1 MENKNI
7 WALITG
13 ASSGIGY
20 RYAEELAAQG
30 CNLLLVSNE
39 ESMLSETVGL
49 LARQYGVEIRPL
61 CMDLVT
67 SDAADK
73 ALCDVSGLEHS
84 NRPVDK

>member
-7 WALITG
+7 WTLITG

-39 ESMLSETVGL
+39 ESMLSEPSGCWPDNTVWRFG
-49 LARQYGVEIRPL
+49 RFVWIW
-61 CMDLVT
+61 
-67 SDAADK
+67 
-73 ALCDVSGLEHS
+73 
-84 NRPVDK
+84 

>member
-1 MENKNI
+1 MDTNYRSQFRYRLPVRRR
-7 WALITG
+7 AGRTG
-13 ASSGIGY
+13 LQSAPGQQRRIHVE
-20 RYAEELAAQG
+20 R
-30 CNLLLVSNE
+30 
-39 ESMLSETVGL
+39 TVGL

>member
-1 MENKNI
+1 
-7 WALITG
+7 
-13 ASSGIGY
+13 
-20 RYAEELAAQG
+20 
-30 CNLLLVSNE
+30 
-39 ESMLSETVGL
+39 MLSETVGL